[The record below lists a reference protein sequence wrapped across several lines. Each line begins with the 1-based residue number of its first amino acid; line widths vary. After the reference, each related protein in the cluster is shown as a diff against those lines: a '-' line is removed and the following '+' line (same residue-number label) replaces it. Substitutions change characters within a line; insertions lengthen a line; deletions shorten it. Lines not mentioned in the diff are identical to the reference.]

1 MQSYLGLWARFG
13 GALDATHTFTSTL
26 GKTEA
31 VNGQDVFTPTTAG
44 FTAAAP
50 AAAPVRFDN
59 GVLQVPEPGT
69 LAAGA
74 LGLAL
79 LGWSRRRRPRG

>member
-13 GALDATHTFTSTL
+13 GELDATHTFTSTL

-79 LGWSRRRRPRG
+79 LGWSRRRRG